1 MRVDGRDRTG
11 ESHLGHQGHNLAR
24 QTNSRLKHQDE
35 LAVGGARV
43 ANGVLDRKCR
53 EVTEPW
59 AGFEPA
65 TCGVEAVRF
74 AHYTSFSPGGSKLDP
89 VCEYFPWE
97 SNPQSRFR
105 PQGLNLLR
113 FPISPGKQSGS
124 GRGSKPLTSFATRVS
139 SLRVETSR
147 TATGLEL
154 PNRESP
160 EWDSNPQ
167 LFAYKAN
174 ASAVGA
180 SGARAHRVLA
190 ERMRVEAA
198 HFVRYTS
205 SVPAGQNSPRGMSTF
220 RGSRT
225 HKSCDH
231 RV

>member
-1 MRVDGRDRTG
+1 M
-11 ESHLGHQGHNLAR
+11 GHQGHNLAR

-65 TCGVEAVRF
+65 ACGVEAVRF

-124 GRGSKPLTSFATRVS
+124 GRGSKPLTS
-139 SLRVETSR
+139 SLHEFHLFELKRRERPQGLSYR
-147 TATGLEL
+147 TERA
-154 PNRESP
+154 P
-160 EWDSNPQ
+160 
-167 LFAYKAN
+167 
-174 ASAVGA
+174 
-180 SGARAHRVLA
+180 SGI
-190 ERMRVEAA
+190 
-198 HFVRYTS
+198 
-205 SVPAGQNSPRGMSTF
+205 
-220 RGSRT
+220 RT
-225 HKSCDH
+225 HNFSLTRRTHQPLVPPGQERIACW
-231 RV
+231 RRE